1 MISKNEEG
9 IFYTDTNI
17 FSDQVDPHLES
28 EQEEFFTLSGM
39 EDFISNDLYMIKDPQ
54 SKSIFAK
61 KVTRKNGTKKYLIR
75 NNSNGKLYNPL
86 SIYGQEQE
94 KSFLNRV
101 CRSNTKFVEVNQK
114 TFDWY
119 IKFLSSKNVAWL
131 NNAERE
137 RE

>member
-1 MISKNEEG
+1 MINKNEEG
-9 IFYTDTNI
+9 IFYTDNNV
-17 FSDQVDPHLES
+17 FSNQVDPHLES
-28 EQEEFFTLSGM
+28 EEEEFFTLCGL
-39 EDFISNDLYMIKDPQ
+39 EDYKKDELYMITNSE
-54 SKSIFAK
+54 SKSILAK
-61 KVTRKNGTKKYLIR
+61 KVIRKNGTKKYLVKID
-75 NNSNGKLYNPL
+75 SNGKIYNPL

-119 IKFLSSKNVAWL
+119 IKFLCSKNVAWL

>member
-1 MISKNEEG
+1 MIKNSDSKN
-9 IFYTDTNI
+9 
-17 FSDQVDPHLES
+17 
-28 EQEEFFTLSGM
+28 
-39 EDFISNDLYMIKDPQ
+39 
-54 SKSIFAK
+54 IFAK
-61 KVTRKNGTKKYLIR
+61 KVIRKNGTKKYLVK
-75 NNSNGKLYNPL
+75 NDSNGKLCNPL

-101 CRSNTKFVEVNQK
+101 CRSNNKFVEVNQK

-119 IKFLSSKNVAWL
+119 VKFLSSKNVAWL